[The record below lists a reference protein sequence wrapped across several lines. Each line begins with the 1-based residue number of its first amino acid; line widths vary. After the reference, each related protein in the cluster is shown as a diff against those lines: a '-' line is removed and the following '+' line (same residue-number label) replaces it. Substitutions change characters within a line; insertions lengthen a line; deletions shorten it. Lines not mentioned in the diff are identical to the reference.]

1 MEKESR
7 QIVLVVDDSLLICK
21 QIEIALKEEPVFLCE
36 AHSGQEALEMAVQ
49 YQPDLILLDVV
60 LPDTDGYE
68 LFEQLKDTDNNDAA
82 IIFLTS
88 KDKDEDVVKGFA
100 MGACDYNLKTFCPGR
115 AFVQSACTSAAKA
128 AEG

>member
-68 LFEQLKDTDNNDAA
+68 LFEQ
-82 IIFLTS
+82 
-88 KDKDEDVVKGFA
+88 
-100 MGACDYNLKTFCPGR
+100 
-115 AFVQSACTSAAKA
+115 
-128 AEG
+128 